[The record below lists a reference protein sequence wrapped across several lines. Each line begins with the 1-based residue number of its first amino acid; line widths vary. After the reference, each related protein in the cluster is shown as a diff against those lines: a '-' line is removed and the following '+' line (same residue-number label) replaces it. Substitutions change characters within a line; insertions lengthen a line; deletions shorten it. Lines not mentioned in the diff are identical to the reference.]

1 MDAVEKTHYT
11 GITSMQT
18 TLVFD
23 DQPNVRAF
31 AVYLRERCA
40 DRQISLHQLA
50 IRCGLNEIYFY
61 QALNKNKDNPPPWVL
76 RRVAQHLDIPYMEI
90 LLAAGYIEEEDIRQ
104 WTAHTHTPRISSVQ
118 PRSATP

>member
-1 MDAVEKTHYT
+1 MDAVRKRHYT
-11 GITSMQT
+11 EITSMQT

-31 AVYLRERCA
+31 AVYLREQCQE
-40 DRQISLHQLA
+40 RQISLHQLA

-76 RRVAQHLDIPYMEI
+76 RRVSQHLDIQYVEI

-104 WTAHTHTPRISSVQ
+104 WTAHVHTPGAAPVH
-118 PRSATP
+118 PPSAHS